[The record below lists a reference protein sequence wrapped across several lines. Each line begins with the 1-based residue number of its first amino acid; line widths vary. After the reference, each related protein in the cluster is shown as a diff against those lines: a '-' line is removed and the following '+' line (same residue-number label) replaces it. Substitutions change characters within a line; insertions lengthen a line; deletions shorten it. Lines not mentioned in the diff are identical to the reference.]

1 MALMMILDAAPRVRE
16 KPCYPYALGITER
29 DHTLVGPKHIGA
41 ERDELVLAFRQVYD
55 AYFAFVWR
63 AVANRGVPRE
73 ALDDAVQE
81 VFLVV
86 HRKLPEFEGRSSIR
100 TWLAGIVRRVVA
112 DHVKRRR
119 NQAAGTKPLDDEIQP
134 IDVAPE
140 PAVELERRAAAALVD
155 GLLAKM
161 SETQR
166 EVFVLYELEEMT
178 AREIAE
184 LTASNENTVQTRL
197 RAARKIFEQG
207 LLRHRA
213 QTEGKR

>member
-1 MALMMILDAAPRVRE
+1 MTEHDHILAGREALTGAAEDEPSA
-16 KPCYPYALGITER
+16 KLG
-29 DHTLVGPKHIGA
+29 
-41 ERDELVLAFRQVYD
+41 FRQVYD

-63 AVANRGVPRE
+63 AAANRGVARE
-73 ALDDAVQE
+73 ALDDVVQE

-86 HRKLPEFEGRSSIR
+86 HRKLSEFEGRSSMR

-119 NQAAGTKPLDDEIQP
+119 NQSTSGEPLEEAEMGL
-134 IDVAPE
+134 VEGAPE
-140 PAVELERRAAAALVD
+140 PAAEMEKRAAAALVD
-155 GLLAKM
+155 ELLAKM
-161 SETQR
+161 SATQR

-184 LTASNENTVQTRL
+184 LTSANENTVQTRL

-207 LLRHRA
+207 LARHRA
-213 QTEGKR
+213 IAARRES